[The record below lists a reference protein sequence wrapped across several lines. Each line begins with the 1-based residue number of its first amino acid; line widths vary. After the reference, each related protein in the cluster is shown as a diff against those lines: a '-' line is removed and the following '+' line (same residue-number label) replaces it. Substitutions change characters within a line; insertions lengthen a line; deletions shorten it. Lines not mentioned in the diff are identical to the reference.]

1 MKRQHRLLAFAVV
14 AAVGLSL
21 AACGDD
27 DDDASTGSDSNA
39 KEGPAITVAAQ
50 DFGESKILAEIYAQA
65 LSREGFD
72 AKTKSVSGNRQV
84 LFGAFESGDVNLA
97 PDYVA
102 SELNFFESG
111 QATSDVTESL
121 DKLKPILEDKGLE
134 PFDPSDAVDTNVFV
148 MLKDTADEKGIESL
162 SDLADKGADLKLGA
176 PQDCSENA
184 FCIPGLKSVYGVDMS
199 SNFTPLDPGLILS
212 SLDGKAVDVGVLF
225 STDSRL
231 TDEKYLV
238 LEDDKSMSAADNVFP
253 VANKD
258 LSAAYGDALAT
269 VLNDVSAKL
278 TTDGLLEL
286 NKSYDV
292 DHEDADDIAKKWLDD
307 NGF

>member
-1 MKRQHRLLAFAVV
+1 
-14 AAVGLSL
+14 
-21 AACGDD
+21 
-27 DDDASTGSDSNA
+27 
-39 KEGPAITVAAQ
+39 
-50 DFGESKILAEIYAQA
+50 
-65 LSREGFD
+65 
-72 AKTKSVSGNRQV
+72 
-84 LFGAFESGDVNLA
+84 VNLA

-111 QATSDVTESL
+111 QATSDVNESL

-134 PFDPSDAVDTNVFV
+134 AFDPSDAVDTNVFV

-199 SNFTPLDPGLILS
+199 PNFTPLDPGLILS
-212 SLDGKAVDVGVLF
+212 SLDGKAIDVGVLF

-253 VANKD
+253 VANTD

-278 TTDGLLEL
+278 TTDGLLDL

-292 DHEDADDIAKKWLDD
+292 DHEDADDIAKQWLDD